1 MRWNARDAAASCKSI
16 PASRYLPVD
25 FKRIIRVDS
34 SDRCGTVRMKPESRA
49 RVVRGRR
56 VTGLARS
63 RRPLAQLRSA
73 AQLHAGRVATLCRK
87 TANHCHSL
95 PFSASYLVRP
105 FESFISSPVAGVPAS
120 LGPGLRTV
128 SGASRR
134 PDGSSPSRAGLHFV
148 ERPTKN
154 GAPSQIGGS
163 MNARGNASR
172 CAHDSADT
180 RLAIRRGRAAAR
192 ENGALA
198 LPRSA
203 IARHFDQQLAFI
215 ARRPWDEPVLRRQG
229 PSSQLSRP
237 GVSERREAPE
247 SLIATPSRTISR
259 GSSRIIGAPPSNG
272 LSTSTRGSEPSSS
285 AP

>member
-1 MRWNARDAAASCKSI
+1 MAATCKSI
-16 PASRYLPVD
+16 HSGRHLPID
-25 FKRIIRVDS
+25 FKRITRVDS
-34 SDRCGTVRMKPESRA
+34 SDRCGTVRTKPENGA

-63 RRPLAQLRSA
+63 RRPVTHRRSA
-73 AQLHAGRVATLCRK
+73 ARLHAGRVATLCRK

-95 PFSASYLVRP
+95 PFSASYPVRP

-172 CAHDSADT
+172 VRTT
-180 RLAIRRGRAAAR
+180 RLIHDLRS
-192 ENGALA
+192 GAVGQQHAKMA
-198 LPRSA
+198 LWP
-203 IARHFDQQLAFI
+203 F
-215 ARRPWDEPVLRRQG
+215 P
-229 PSSQLSRP
+229 
-237 GVSERREAPE
+237 EAPLPAI
-247 SLIATPSRTISR
+247 LI
-259 GSSRIIGAPPSNG
+259 SNLP
-272 LSTSTRGSEPSSS
+272 LSPGDLGMNRCFGGKDLR
-285 AP
+285 AN